1 MKTPFPGLVVHMI
14 TPFDES
20 RQPDPGRTIR
30 FGSDLLSNGVN
41 GLSLFGTT
49 PEGQPLSASNS
60 MIFLDTLITGGFQA
74 GQSNGRSGI
83 MRPSRCRYYE

>member
-1 MKTPFPGLVVHMI
+1 MKAPFPDLVVHII

-20 RQPDPGRTIR
+20 RQPDPGRAIR

-41 GLSLFGTT
+41 SLSLFGTT

-60 MIFLDTLITGGFQA
+60 MSFLDTLITGGFQA
-74 GQSNGRSGI
+74 GQSNGRNGI
-83 MRPSRCRYYE
+83 MRPSRRRYYE